1 MEKQKY
7 VAPELN
13 IVECSDVIM
22 NSGFSA
28 FQMDKSDWGIWS
40 L

>member
-1 MEKQKY
+1 MKKQNY
-7 VAPELN
+7 FAPE
-13 IVECSDVIM
+13 IEIIESSDVIM
-22 NSGFSA
+22 NSGFTA

>member
-1 MEKQKY
+1 MKKQQY
-7 VAPELN
+7 IAPEILV
-13 IVECSDVIM
+13 VECSDVIM

-28 FQMDKSDWGIWS
+28 FQFDKEDWGIWS